1 MFRGKH
7 GGLVS
12 ADYAA
17 MARSMGADGFT
28 IEKPADLAGQLEAAM
43 ASNRPTVL
51 DVRVDPDVRPLA
63 TGSWDLPP
71 LPPPLPNFGWQQD

>member
-7 GGLVS
+7 GGLVT

-17 MARSMGADGFT
+17 MGRSVGARAA
-28 IEKPADLAGQLEAAM
+28 IAEKPGDFAGQLEAAV

-63 TGSWDLPP
+63 TGSRDLPP
-71 LPPPLPNFGWQQD
+71 RPPPVPDFGWQQD